1 MYEAYLG
8 SLETSR
14 SPHLPAIILKVY
26 ILMEFS
32 HVASPDGLNN
42 SLLSQVSILENVSH
56 CGNSGWNIYTSQ
68 KQERG
73 WGSSNCPGPAYG
85 ANQC

>member
-1 MYEAYLG
+1 MG
-8 SLETSR
+8 
-14 SPHLPAIILKVY
+14 
-26 ILMEFS
+26 FS
-32 HVASPDGLNN
+32 HVSSLDGLDN
-42 SLLSQVSILENVSH
+42 SLFSQVCILENGSH

-68 KQERG
+68 KQGSG